1 MFARPGFDLY
11 PNDLDSIHREH
22 EVESANVV
30 FDYLGSRRRFATQP
44 NPLLA
49 EQCNE
54 WAWIAIR
61 RRCERLVAFWIVI
74 VAEEHEEAR
83 YRAVAERAAFQRL
96 PEWAGHGDAP
106 EAGAGLLDGHPRFGL
121 LVGVFGADEGLSC

>member
-22 EVESANVV
+22 QVESANVV
-30 FDYLGSRRRFATQP
+30 FDYLGSRRRLATQP

-54 WAWIAIR
+54 RSWVAIR
-61 RRCERLVAFWIVI
+61 RRRERL
-74 VAEEHEEAR
+74 
-83 YRAVAERAAFQRL
+83 
-96 PEWAGHGDAP
+96 
-106 EAGAGLLDGHPRFGL
+106 
-121 LVGVFGADEGLSC
+121 S

>member
-11 PNDLDSIHREH
+11 PNDLDSIYREY
-22 EVESANVV
+22 EVKSANVV
-30 FDYLGSRRRFATQP
+30 FDYLGSRRRLATQP

-61 RRCERLVAFWIVI
+61 RRCERLS
-74 VAEEHEEAR
+74 EEVFNW
-83 YRAVAERAAFQRL
+83 RAPFAGAERQHA
-96 PEWAGHGDAP
+96 
-106 EAGAGLLDGHPRFGL
+106 
-121 LVGVFGADEGLSC
+121 